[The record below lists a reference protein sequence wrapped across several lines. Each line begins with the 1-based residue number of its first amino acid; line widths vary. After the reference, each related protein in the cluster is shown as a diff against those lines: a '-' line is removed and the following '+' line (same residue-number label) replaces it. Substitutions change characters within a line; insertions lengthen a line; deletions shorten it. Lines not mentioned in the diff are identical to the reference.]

1 MSGVKEL
8 LRSEADGSLSFG
20 DHTLAAKTKLADFKQ
35 LVAKY
40 DPQGKFRN
48 AFLDHNLYEG

>member
-1 MSGVKEL
+1 MPST
-8 LRSEADGSLSFG
+8 
-20 DHTLAAKTKLADFKQ
+20 TLDARYTRLADFKQ

-48 AFLDHNLYEG
+48 AFLEEKLYA